1 MDKRKAGWNRKVLI
15 LRARNEQI
23 DRLVVVLTMNCPKF
37 KTNVWDK
44 LEPFLAPFV
53 PGNYDIFGSG
63 VLDLTLSNG

>member
-44 LEPFLAPFV
+44 LEPFLASFV
-53 PGNYDIFGSG
+53 TSNYDIFGSG